1 MKQLRRDI
9 ARRLSL
15 GVGPYLLYLLIRLL
29 NVSMRIEMVGRE
41 VMPSFT
47 GKGEGFVGIFWHGRL
62 LMIPFIYPGSAMHVL
77 ISTHRDGEI
86 IARVMER
93 FGFRLVRGSSKK
105 GGTAALK
112 EMVRLLRDNKD
123 VAITPDGPKG
133 PREVVKPGV
142 AQVARLT
149 GKAVI
154 PMAFSASRA
163 WRMGSWDRFL
173 IPKPFSR
180 GVYVVGEPL
189 SYRDD
194 EEPEAFRVR
203 IEAAL
208 RDVTERADGYFGNQG
223 PGAGDR

>member
-1 MKQLRRDI
+1 MKQLRRNI
-9 ARRLSL
+9 ARQLSL
-15 GVGPYLLYLLIRLL
+15 GVAPYLLYLLIRLL
-29 NVSMRIEMVGRE
+29 YASMRIELVGRE

-62 LMIPFIYPGSAMHVL
+62 LMIPFIYPGRAMHVL

-86 IARVMER
+86 IAKVMER

-112 EMVRLLRDNKD
+112 EMVRLLRDDND

-133 PREVVKPGV
+133 PCEVVKPGV

-149 GKAVI
+149 GKVVI
-154 PMAFSASRA
+154 PMAFSATRA
-163 WRMGSWDRFL
+163 WRLGSWDRFL

-189 SYRDD
+189 RYQEG
-194 EEPEAFRVR
+194 EELEAFRVR
-203 IEAAL
+203 IEASL
-208 RDVTERADGYFGNQG
+208 RDVTERADGYFRDQG
-223 PGAGDR
+223 LGTRD

>member
-9 ARRLSL
+9 ARFLSAGL
-15 GVGPYLLYLLIRLL
+15 APYLLHFLIRRLYA
-29 NVSMRIEMVGRE
+29 SMRIEVRGSR

-47 GKGEGFVGIFWHGRL
+47 ERGEGFVGIFWHGRL
-62 LMIPFIYPGSAMHVL
+62 LMIPFLYPGKWMHVL

-93 FGFRLVRGSSKK
+93 FRFRLVRGSSKK

-112 EMVRLLRDNKD
+112 EMVRLLREDKD

-133 PREVVKPGV
+133 PREVAKPGV
-142 AQVARLT
+142 AQVARLS

-154 PMAFSASRA
+154 PMAFGASRA
-163 WRMGSWDRFL
+163 WRLGSWDRFF

-189 SYRDD
+189 RYRDG

-208 RDVTERADGYFGNQG
+208 RDVTERADGYFGSRFEVRG
-223 PGAGDR
+223 SR

>member
-9 ARRLSL
+9 ARYLSL
-15 GVGPYLLYLLIRLL
+15 GLAPYLLHFLIRLL
-29 NVSMRIEMVGRE
+29 HASMRIELVGRE

-47 GKGEGFVGIFWHGRL
+47 GRGEGFVGIFWHGRL
-62 LMIPFIYPGSAMHVL
+62 LMIPFIYPGRALHTLV
-77 ISTHRDGEI
+77 STHRDGEI
-86 IARVMER
+86 IARILER

-105 GGTAALK
+105 GGSAALK
-112 EMVRLLRDNKD
+112 EMVRLLREDKD
-123 VAITPDGPKG
+123 LAITPDGPKG

-154 PMAFSASRA
+154 PIAFSASRA
-163 WRMGSWDRFL
+163 WRLGSWDRFL

-189 SYRDD
+189 RCRDG

-208 RDVTERADGYFGNQG
+208 RDVTETADEYFGDQG
-223 PGAGDR
+223 PGTRDR